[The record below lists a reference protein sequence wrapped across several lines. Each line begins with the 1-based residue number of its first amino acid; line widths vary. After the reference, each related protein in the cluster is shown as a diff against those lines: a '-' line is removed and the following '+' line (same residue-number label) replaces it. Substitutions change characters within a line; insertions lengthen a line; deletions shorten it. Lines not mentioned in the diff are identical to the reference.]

1 MNGKRS
7 IVRLAVSI
15 AVALFLAASGVHA
28 LTDFGTTEVGNPVER
43 TIWFYN
49 NTPHLIFPV
58 ASAPPGY
65 AVVGGSV
72 SASGFS
78 FFSVRVRL
86 TAATPGT
93 FSGLVGYSSSF
104 TSDVEAVTG
113 TVTAPCATPSVHVT
127 GPAQGSTKTP
137 NAAGKVILT
146 ANASAPAGI
155 QRVEFLVDGA
165 TVASDTAA
173 PYAFA
178 WPARQGSHTVK
189 ARAVSTCGASK
200 TSTAKTFSVS
210 CGAVS
215 VALTAPSN
223 GASVSRNAAGNV
235 ILKASASHSTGI
247 QKVQFFVDGTLVKT
261 DSSAPFQ
268 VPWSATLGGH
278 TAFARAFSK
287 CGNATSSSAKSFT
300 VVP

>member
-1 MNGKRS
+1 MRAHS
-7 IVRLAVSI
+7 IVRLIVLVIFTCSI
-15 AVALFLAASGVHA
+15 ATSAQA
-28 LTDFGTTEVGNPVER
+28 LTHFGTTEVGAPVDR
-43 TIWFYN
+43 MISFVDFSPHVGSPTI
-49 NTPHLIFPV
+49 TV
-58 ASAPPGY
+58 PPGY
-65 AVVGGSV
+65 VAVSLFSLGS
-72 SASGFS
+72 GHFR
-78 FFSVRVRL
+78 VRVRL
-86 TAATPGT
+86 TATAVGT
-93 FSGLVGYSSSF
+93 FAGNVVFSTPFSAS
-104 TSDVEAVTG
+104 TEAVTG
-113 TVTAPCATPSVHVT
+113 TVTAPCATPSVNVT
-127 GPAQGSTKTP
+127 SPAQGSTKTP

-146 ANASAPAGI
+146 ASASAPAGI

-173 PYAFA
+173 PFAFA